1 MKKPSAPGNVIN
13 TIINGQNVDALK
25 ICSTC
30 KSALD
35 KNNIP
40 PLSVYNGFHYLKTPL
55 HLPKIDFMAE
65 RLISEQ
71 IPFMQI
77 RRLRHV
83 QGQFGIYRQIINV
96 IVVVY
101 TMFHICQ
108 ASCNG

>member
-1 MKKPSAPGNVIN
+1 M
-13 TIINGQNVDALK
+13 DALT

-40 PLSVYNGFHYLKTPL
+40 HLSFYNGFHYPKTPQY
-55 HLPKIDFMAE
+55 LPKIEDIMTE
-65 RLISEQ
+65 RLICPR
-71 IPFMQI
+71 IPFTQI

-83 QGQFGIYRQIINV
+83 QGQLGIYGQVINIPV
-96 IVVVY
+96 AVY

-108 ASCNG
+108 ASYDGSFFS